1 MTLINYLISISDKKY
16 ADFSKSLSNSDYI
29 VIGVKIHVLRDI
41 IKQNKDNSE
50 LNPNDFE
57 LGKYLEIDFI
67 YFGLSLIRLKTS
79 KEQLEFLK
87 KNIGKAKSW
96 AITDTI
102 SSYVKKLSFEE
113 FFTFFNDCY
122 LSKETYKR
130 RMAYI
135 LALKQYKDNDILKV
149 LPLIQLNEE
158 YMVMMAEAWLLSVIA
173 IAHEDEVFNYLKD
186 CQDISLKRKTIS
198 KICDS
203 FRFSEESKNR
213 FKSLR

>member
-1 MTLINYLISISDKKY
+1 MTLFNYLISISDKKY
-16 ADFSKSLSNSDYI
+16 ADFSKSLSNSDYV
-29 VIGVKIHVLRDI
+29 VIGVKIPVLRDI

-50 LNPNDFE
+50 LDPNDFE

-113 FFTFFNDCY
+113 FFAFFNDCY
-122 LSKETYKR
+122 LSNETYKR

-149 LPLIQLNEE
+149 LTLIQLNEE

-173 IAHEDEVFNYLKD
+173 IAHEDKVFNYLKD

>member
-1 MTLINYLISISDKKY
+1 MINYLISISDKKY
-16 ADFSKSLSNSDYI
+16 ADFSKSLSNSDYT
-29 VIGVKIHVLRDI
+29 VIGVKIPVLRDI

-50 LNPNDFE
+50 LDPNDFE

-113 FFTFFNDCY
+113 FFAFFKDCY

-130 RMAYI
+130 RIAYI
-135 LALKQYKDNDILKV
+135 LTLKQYKDNDILKV

-158 YMVMMAEAWLLSVIA
+158 YMVMTAEAWLLSVIA
-173 IAHEDEVFNYLKD
+173 IAREDEVFNYLKD

-203 FRFSEESKNR
+203 FRFSKESKDR